1 MIDKKKSNSDSSCR
15 EQQGKEGIIRNSD
28 GTFAKGSISP
38 GGFQNHPEH
47 RHNGSWHKE
56 NTPRYKIECLM
67 DMSDDEL
74 ARIREDGSKTSFER
88 AYANNILLM
97 RSATDIEEAA
107 KASKAL
113 NEMIQ
118 EVYGKMPEMQ
128 ITVEADDET
137 KEEASKIIRGFA
149 LP

>member
-1 MIDKKKSNSDSSCR
+1 MDNR
-15 EQQGKEGIIRNSD
+15 EETSTEQEVKRNPD
-28 GTFAKGSISP
+28 GTFAKGTYP
-38 GGFQNHPEH
+38 ATGFHTNPER

-56 NTPRYKIECLM
+56 DTPRYWLETMMKMEE
-67 DMSDDEL
+67 DEL
-74 ARIREDGSKTSFER
+74 MGIWNDTRNPLFKRKIARCIRDGDWKE
-88 AYANNILLM
+88 L
-97 RSATDIEEAA
+97 
-107 KASKAL
+107 K
-113 NEMIQ
+113 EMIQ

>member
-1 MIDKKKSNSDSSCR
+1 MSSDRDNHDTKQSLKFD
-15 EQQGKEGIIRNSD
+15 ENGK
-28 GTFAKGSISP
+28 FAKGTGVP
-38 GGFQNHPEH
+38 AGFNKHPEN

-56 NTPRYKIECLM
+56 DTPRYWLETMMKMSEAELQKIY
-67 DMSDDEL
+67 DDESGPFFKRKL
-74 ARIREDGSKTSFER
+74 AKCIKDGEWREIK
-88 AYANNILLM
+88 
-97 RSATDIEEAA
+97 
-107 KASKAL
+107 
-113 NEMIQ
+113 EMVQ

>member
-1 MIDKKKSNSDSSCR
+1 MKNDVKMDTST
-15 EQQGKEGIIRNSD
+15 EQEVKRNPD
-28 GTFAKGSISP
+28 GTFAKGTYP
-38 GGFQNHPEH
+38 ATGFHTNPER

-56 NTPRYKIECLM
+56 DTPRYWLEEMMKM
-67 DMSDDEL
+67 KDDEL
-74 ARIREDGSKTSFER
+74 ETIIHD
-88 AYANNILLM
+88 
-97 RSATDIEEAA
+97 EESP
-107 KASKAL
+107 KFKKKMASCIQYGEWKEL
-113 NEMIQ
+113 KEMIQ

>member
-1 MIDKKKSNSDSSCR
+1 MSDRDKTAT
-15 EQQGKEGIIRNSD
+15 EQAVKFEGRNPD
-28 GTFAKGSISP
+28 GTFAVGNTP
-38 GGFQNHPEH
+38 ATGFHTNPER

-56 NTPRYKIECLM
+56 DTPRYWLETMMKMKETDLMKIY
-67 DMSDDEL
+67 DDESQPLFKRKL
-74 ARIREDGSKTSFER
+74 ARCIKDGEWKEIRE
-88 AYANNILLM
+88 M
-97 RSATDIEEAA
+97 V
-107 KASKAL
+107 
-113 NEMIQ
+113 Q

>member
-1 MIDKKKSNSDSSCR
+1 MSDKDKTST
-15 EQQGKEGIIRNSD
+15 EQEVKRNPD
-28 GTFAKGSISP
+28 GTYAKGTFP
-38 GGFQNHPEH
+38 ATGFHTNPER

-56 NTPRYKIECLM
+56 NTPRYWLEEMMKM
-67 DMSDDEL
+67 KDDEL
-74 ARIREDGSKTSFER
+74 EEIINDGESSKFKR
-88 AYANNILLM
+88 KM
-97 RSATDIEEAA
+97 
-107 KASKAL
+107 ASCIQYGEWKEL
-113 NEMIQ
+113 KEMIQ

>member
-1 MIDKKKSNSDSSCR
+1 MSSNRDSSCR
-15 EQQGKEGIIRNSD
+15 EQQGKEGIIRNPD

-56 NTPRYKIECLM
+56 NTPRYWLEEMMKM
-67 DMSDDEL
+67 KDDEL
-74 ARIREDGSKTSFER
+74 EKIIHDEDSPKFKKK
-88 AYANNILLM
+88 M
-97 RSATDIEEAA
+97 
-107 KASKAL
+107 ASCIQYGEWKEL
-113 NEMIQ
+113 KEMIQ

>member
-1 MIDKKKSNSDSSCR
+1 MSSDRDKTCR
-15 EQQGKEGIIRNSD
+15 EQQGIIRNSD
-28 GTFAKGSISP
+28 GTFAKGSVSP
-38 GGFQNHPEH
+38 GGFQNHPEN

-56 NTPRYKIECLM
+56 DTPRYWLETMMKMGE
-67 DMSDDEL
+67 DEL
-74 ARIREDGSKTSFER
+74 MEVWNDTKNPLFKRKIARCIKDGDWKE
-88 AYANNILLM
+88 I
-97 RSATDIEEAA
+97 
-107 KASKAL
+107 K
-113 NEMIQ
+113 EMIQ

>member
-1 MIDKKKSNSDSSCR
+1 MENNREETSR
-15 EQQGKEGIIRNSD
+15 EQEVKRNPD
-28 GTFAKGSISP
+28 GTYAKGTYP
-38 GGFQNHPEH
+38 ATGFHTNPER

-56 NTPRYKIECLM
+56 DTPRYWLETMMKMSEAELQKIYDNER
-67 DMSDDEL
+67 EPFFKRKL
-74 ARIREDGSKTSFER
+74 AKCIKDGEWREIK
-88 AYANNILLM
+88 
-97 RSATDIEEAA
+97 
-107 KASKAL
+107 
-113 NEMIQ
+113 EMVQ

>member
-1 MIDKKKSNSDSSCR
+1 MENKGETDR
-15 EQQGKEGIIRNSD
+15 ELSEIKRDEKGRFAEGT
-28 GTFAKGSISP
+28 GVPA
-38 GGFQNHPEH
+38 GFNKHPEN

-56 NTPRYKIECLM
+56 NTPRYWLETMMEMSENELQDIYNNESQPFFKRKI
-67 DMSDDEL
+67 
-74 ARIREDGSKTSFER
+74 ARCIKDGEWKE
-88 AYANNILLM
+88 I
-97 RSATDIEEAA
+97 
-107 KASKAL
+107 K
-113 NEMIQ
+113 EMIQ

>member
-1 MIDKKKSNSDSSCR
+1 MENR
-15 EQQGKEGIIRNSD
+15 EETSTEQEVKRNPD
-28 GTFAKGSISP
+28 GTFAKGTYP
-38 GGFQNHPEH
+38 ATGFHTNPER

-56 NTPRYKIECLM
+56 DTPRYWLETMMKM
-67 DMSDDEL
+67 DEDEL
-74 ARIREDGSKTSFER
+74 MGIWNDTRNPLFKRKIARCIKDGDWKE
-88 AYANNILLM
+88 L
-97 RSATDIEEAA
+97 
-107 KASKAL
+107 K
-113 NEMIQ
+113 EMIQ

>member
-1 MIDKKKSNSDSSCR
+1 MDNRGETCR
-15 EQQGKEGIIRNSD
+15 EQQEKEGIIRNPD

-38 GGFQNHPEH
+38 GGFQNHPEN

-56 NTPRYKIECLM
+56 DTPRYWLETMMKM
-67 DMSDDEL
+67 
-74 ARIREDGSKTSFER
+74 GSKELN
-88 AYANNILLM
+88 AI
-97 RSATDIEEAA
+97 IEGDSPVFKKNMAQCIIKGEW
-107 KASKAL
+107 KELK
-113 NEMIQ
+113 EMIQ

-128 ITVEADDET
+128 ITVEADEET

>member
-1 MIDKKKSNSDSSCR
+1 MSSNRDNHDT
-15 EQQGKEGIIRNSD
+15 EQSLKFDENGKFTK
-28 GTFAKGSISP
+28 GTGVPA
-38 GGFQNHPEH
+38 GFNKHPEN

-56 NTPRYKIECLM
+56 NTPRYKIERLM

-113 NEMIQ
+113 NEMIH

-128 ITVEADDET
+128 ITVEADDDT
-137 KEEASKIIRGFA
+137 TEEASKFIRGFA

>member
-1 MIDKKKSNSDSSCR
+1 MENKEKTDT
-15 EQQGKEGIIRNSD
+15 EQSEIKRDEKGRFAEGT
-28 GTFAKGSISP
+28 GVPA
-38 GGFQNHPEH
+38 GFNKHPEN

-56 NTPRYKIECLM
+56 DTPRYWLEEMMKMSEPDLIKIY
-67 DMSDDEL
+67 DDESQPFFKRKL
-74 ARIREDGSKTSFER
+74 ARCIRDGEWREIK
-88 AYANNILLM
+88 
-97 RSATDIEEAA
+97 
-107 KASKAL
+107 
-113 NEMIQ
+113 EMVQ

>member
-1 MIDKKKSNSDSSCR
+1 MKDR
-15 EQQGKEGIIRNSD
+15 EETSTGQEVKRNPD
-28 GTFAKGSISP
+28 GTFAKGTYP
-38 GGFQNHPEH
+38 ATGFHTNPER

-56 NTPRYKIECLM
+56 NTPRYWLEEMMKM
-67 DMSDDEL
+67 KDEEL
-74 ARIREDGSKTSFER
+74 EEIINDEESSKFKR
-88 AYANNILLM
+88 KM
-97 RSATDIEEAA
+97 
-107 KASKAL
+107 ASCIQYGEWKEL
-113 NEMIQ
+113 KEMIQ